1 MLSLGEA
8 GEGSPNASAML
19 RIATLSA
26 WARLASSSIERPYLV
41 EVVKPHRIDLSN
53 LWIAALRDYASI
65 RAGSEEL
72 QDSSSASL
80 DVAYASLG
88 RDILLP
94 VSVRHI
100 LYLKFIPSI
109 ADCWSSTT
117 QDRGPS
123 C

>member
-26 WARLASSSIERPYLV
+26 WARLAASSVERPYLA
-41 EVVKPHRIDLSN
+41 VVIRPHHTDLAN

-94 VSVRHI
+94 VRNGVDYI
-100 LYLKFIPSI
+100 PYLSITKTSCSITLGLGQPS
-109 ADCWSSTT
+109 
-117 QDRGPS
+117 
-123 C
+123 